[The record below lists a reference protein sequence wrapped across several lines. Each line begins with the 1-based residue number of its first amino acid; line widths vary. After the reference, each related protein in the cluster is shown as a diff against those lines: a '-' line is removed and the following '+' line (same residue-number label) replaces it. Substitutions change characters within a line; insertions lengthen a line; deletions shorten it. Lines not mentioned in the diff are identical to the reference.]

1 MFAKM
6 HPMSLP
12 MSDRPEAAT
21 TGPTLFPLR
30 HAVESAMQRLQATPV
45 HARMTSGT
53 IDVPGYAELLAG
65 LWTAYS
71 GLEQR
76 LIAFAPTPVLAA
88 LPQLRSSLLLEDLA
102 TLRLPGV
109 LRSVMKSTAH
119 PPAIH
124 TAASAIGAVY
134 AMEFI
139 DGEAATMLAALRRNV
154 TLPAASAFLSWCA
167 AQHEHRW
174 AVAQRVTVEAVAAE
188 MSGIVDGVQAT
199 FDALIGRIAPAIKAT
214 RAPRT
219 IREKSLEA
227 LAA

>member
-1 MFAKM
+1 MIATM
-6 HPMSLP
+6 HPISLP
-12 MSDRPEAAT
+12 KPPRPEMAMNTPAPDELHDAADN
-21 TGPTLFPLR
+21 
-30 HAVESAMQRLQATPV
+30 AMQRLRTVPV
-45 HARMTSGT
+45 HARTASGT
-53 IDVPGYAELLAG
+53 IDVAGYAELLAA

-71 GLEQR
+71 GIEQR

-124 TAASAIGAVY
+124 TTASAIGAVY

-139 DGEAATMLAALRRNV
+139 DREAATILTGLHGNAAL
-154 TLPAASAFLSWCA
+154 PDASAFFSWCA
-167 AQHEHRW
+167 ARN
-174 AVAQRVTVEAVAAE
+174 AQRWPLAQRIAVEAVAAE
-188 MSGIVDGVQAT
+188 MSGIIDGVQAT
-199 FDALIGRIAPAIKAT
+199 FDTLIGRVAPAVEAA
-214 RAPRT
+214 RAPRG
-219 IREKSLEA
+219 IRGKSLEA